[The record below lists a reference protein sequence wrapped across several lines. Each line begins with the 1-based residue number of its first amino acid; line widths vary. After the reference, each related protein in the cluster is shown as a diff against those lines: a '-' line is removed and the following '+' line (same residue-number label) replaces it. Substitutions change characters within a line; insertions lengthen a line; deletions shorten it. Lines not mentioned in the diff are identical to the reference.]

1 MQSIADV
8 RALRQ
13 SAAEALHRGD
23 ASFAREAFE
32 KIAAV
37 PGADVSVWL
46 GLGIARDMMGDHEAA
61 GAALDK
67 AIELDPRNLRA
78 LILRADIFEKAG
90 DTRAASSYYQ
100 AALQAAAP
108 GSQLPPDIAAGLQR
122 AQAMT
127 RKYTADYET
136 HLRGWFAARGIDAEH
151 ASGRFGRSLDLMFG
165 KRQIYLQEPLYYY
178 FPELPQIQF
187 YERKNFPWLDRVE
200 AATGDIRNELLDVM
214 KEDGAFAPY
223 VEAEPNRRRGNYRG
237 MLGNPE
243 WSAFYL
249 WKNGKPVEKNAARC
263 PRTLEAL
270 KDAPLARV
278 KGRTPTVL
286 FSLLKAGA
294 RIPPHHGF
302 INTRLIC
309 HLPLI
314 VPEGCSFRVGNDTR
328 DWQEGKAWVF
338 DDTIEHEAWNGSDR
352 TRVILL
358 FDIWRPELDEA
369 ERETVS
375 SLFEAIDAYGGKPA
389 EWNV

>member
-1 MQSIADV
+1 MQTIADV
-8 RALRQ
+8 HVLKQTAMEALR
-13 SAAEALHRGD
+13 AGD
-23 ASFAREAFE
+23 GARAREAFE
-32 KIAAV
+32 KIAAA
-37 PGADVSVWL
+37 PGADASVWL
-46 GLGIARDMMGDHEAA
+46 GLGIARDMTGDHEAA
-61 GAALDK
+61 GSALDK
-67 AIELDPRNLRA
+67 AIALDPRNLRA
-78 LILRADIFEKAG
+78 LILRADIFHKTG
-90 DTRAASSYYQ
+90 DTRAASSHYQ
-100 AALQAAAP
+100 AALGAAPP
-108 GSQLPPDIAAGLQR
+108 GSQLPPDIGAGLQR

-127 RKYTADYET
+127 RKYAVDYEA

-187 YERKNFPWLDRVE
+187 YERNNFPWLDRVE
-200 AATGDIRNELLDVM
+200 AATADIRNELLEVM

-223 VEAEPNRRRGNYRG
+223 VEAEPNRPQGNYRG

-249 WKNGKPVEKNAARC
+249 WKNGKLVEENAARC
-263 PRTLEAL
+263 PRTLDAL

-278 KGRTPTVL
+278 KGRTPCVL

-314 VPEGCSFRVGNDTR
+314 VPEACSFRVGNDTR

-338 DDTIEHEAWNGSDR
+338 DDTIEHEAWNRSGR

-358 FDIWRPELDEA
+358 FDIWRPELNDA
-369 ERETVS
+369 EREMVS
-375 SLFEAIDAYGGKPA
+375 SLFEAIDAYGGKPV